1 MVANFVIGGCGGKNC
16 IPIVT
21 SEVYPAGRSASTGRE
36 RCQHTLI
43 ERELARAAFSALLLL
58 EQESWGLSGT
68 ALQRSHCNITCH
80 IEVTDRRKQGSEVT
94 DGGGLTIRTF
104 QTVTEPKL
112 GLATMYA
119 NKNGVC
125 NLVGL
130 GGIVS
135 NVRNAIQAH
144 NTLSNEERPDNVRA
158 ASLLARIRAD
168 DLEALG
174 HLFVEYGE
182 PLYRL
187 AYRVLGSASD
197 AEDVVQD
204 VFAALPTTL
213 LQYKEC
219 GSAIGWLRRVTV
231 RASLT
236 RRRAGRRADDLTARY
251 GREVAVTY
259 ETNQT
264 ASHLEPFPL
273 QVALEEALRSLP
285 NTLSIV
291 FLLRETEGY
300 SHREIAVA
308 LGISEANS
316 KVRLNR
322 AAKKLQY
329 LLRDWL

>member
-1 MVANFVIGGCGGKNC
+1 
-16 IPIVT
+16 
-21 SEVYPAGRSASTGRE
+21 
-36 RCQHTLI
+36 
-43 ERELARAAFSALLLL
+43 
-58 EQESWGLSGT
+58 
-68 ALQRSHCNITCH
+68 
-80 IEVTDRRKQGSEVT
+80 
-94 DGGGLTIRTF
+94 
-104 QTVTEPKL
+104 
-112 GLATMYA
+112 
-119 NKNGVC
+119 
-125 NLVGL
+125 VGL

-135 NVRNAIQAH
+135 SVRNAIQAY

-158 ASLLARIRAD
+158 ATLLARIRAGD
-168 DLEALG
+168 VDALG

-187 AYRVLGSASD
+187 AYRVLSSASD

-204 VFAALPTTL
+204 VFAALPTAL

-219 GSAIGWLRRVTV
+219 GCAIGWLRRVTV

-251 GREVAVTY
+251 SREVAVTY

-264 ASHLEPFPL
+264 ASRLEPFPL
-273 QVALEEALRSLP
+273 HVALEEALRSLP
-285 NTLSIV
+285 NTLRLV

-300 SHREIAVA
+300 SHREIADA